1 MTVGLLVDPGPHSY
15 HFLWRLY
22 IDLWSGGHSPTEH
35 GHCRPMSL
43 PCELQVECWLQ
54 VISHFP
60 PTPFSGFGGRW
71 YCLLDGNVALGGQN
85 LPLNVISPL
94 TQDTGSRTCL
104 GPHGHLI
111 NRKFSAFSHPGPTET
126 ISLCVRGNGLETD
139 RAQVTHHKP
148 LKL

>member
-22 IDLWSGGHSPTEH
+22 IDLWSGQTQPHWAWSLQAHVPAVWAAG
-35 GHCRPMSL
+35 GILVAGYLSL
-43 PCELQVECWLQ
+43 PPNSILRL
-54 VISHFP
+54 
-60 PTPFSGFGGRW
+60 GGRW

-104 GPHGHLI
+104 DPHGHLI
-111 NRKFSAFSHPGPTET
+111 NRKFSVLSRPGPTET
-126 ISLCVRGNGLETD
+126 ISLCMRGNGLEID